1 MPRLFRLTSL
11 QAVLIFLLLS
21 IIPAESSPESRKS
34 LVHIEITS
42 IGQPG
47 QKGKAVGA
55 VENVS
60 GTIAVAGSQDQP
72 LLLQLA
78 WRKIGEETWWISNQN
93 ILLAQPAKTKR
104 WEFQAAE
111 LGSGFDARKDLEV
124 LVCAIQPEKALP
136 SGAMDYQSLR
146 FATVGVSEKKQIKR
160 KPSVPE
166 QFFVTPRIR
175 IARIDDQIFT
185 PQATHEVGLKSI
197 FSGEFRKPT
206 NSVIRLVV
214 SPVNSENYWVMEDEP
229 LVRDGRW
236 VAKGDFV
243 SGVFEDETEFNV
255 FAVIIREALPLGIP
269 ITLYRWSQYLETH
282 ISSASPVVKVTR
294 IEAPP
299 SKNQLAL
306 RFLSVDNVPVH
317 PRKEW
322 EVGARSG
329 IRGKLTGRTLKA
341 DEAVWVLA
349 SDNYESSS
357 WRAIGRATI
366 ASQRYWELSPQQL
379 GNPGDYLKLIAIVA
393 EEEVSAL
400 SNQQIEKSLAFSRQI
415 ALKLQEAPPMRV
427 NIKTVDQKQVQQSE
441 ETEVEPV
448 AGISGTISGRPL
460 GKSDRV
466 WILKMSRDDQ
476 RDWSLV
482 GQAGLKGRHQWEM
495 PPVAIGE
502 EGQSFIL
509 MAVVSKSPVTKL
521 TVNEQ
526 REVIA
531 VSGRIHVRIV
541 N

>member
-21 IIPAESSPESRKS
+21 FVPAESSPESRKS
-34 LVHIEITS
+34 LVHIEITT
-42 IGQPG
+42 IGKPD
-47 QKGKAVGA
+47 QKVSAVGA

-60 GTIAVAGSQDQP
+60 GTIAVAGRQDQP

-78 WRKIGEETWWISNQN
+78 WHRIGDDTWWISTQS

-104 WEFQAAE
+104 WEFKAAE
-111 LGSGFDARKDLEV
+111 LGSGFDARKNLEV

-136 SGAMDYQSLR
+136 VGAMDYQSLR
-146 FATVGVSEKKQIKR
+146 FATVGISEKKQIQR

-197 FSGEFRKPT
+197 ISGEFRKPT
-206 NSVIRLVV
+206 NSAIRLVI

-229 LVRDGRW
+229 LIRDGRW
-236 VAKGDFV
+236 VARGDFS
-243 SGVFEDETEFNV
+243 SGVFEDETDFNV
-255 FAVIIREALPLGIP
+255 FAVIIREVLPLGIP
-269 ITLYRWSQYLETH
+269 ITLYRWSRYLETH
-282 ISSASPVVKVTR
+282 ISSSSPIVKVTR

-306 RFLSVDNVPVH
+306 RFLSVDNIPVH

-329 IRGKLTGRTLKA
+329 IRGKLTGRILRE
-341 DEAVWVLA
+341 DEAVWILA
-349 SDNYESSS
+349 SDNYESSN

-366 ASQRYWELSPQQL
+366 ASKRYWELSPQQL

-415 ALKLQEAPPMRV
+415 SLKLQEAPPMRIS
-427 NIKTVDQKQVQQSE
+427 IKTVDRKQVQQSGT
-441 ETEVEPV
+441 TEIEPV
-448 AGISGTISGRPL
+448 AGVSGTISGRPL

-466 WILKMSRDDQ
+466 WILKMDQEDQ
-476 RDWSLV
+476 RSWNLV
-482 GQAGLKGRHQWEM
+482 GQAGVKGRHQWEM
-495 PPVAIGE
+495 PPVSIGE
-502 EGQSFIL
+502 EGEYIL

-526 REVIA
+526 REIIA
-531 VSGRIHVRIV
+531 VSGRIHVRVV